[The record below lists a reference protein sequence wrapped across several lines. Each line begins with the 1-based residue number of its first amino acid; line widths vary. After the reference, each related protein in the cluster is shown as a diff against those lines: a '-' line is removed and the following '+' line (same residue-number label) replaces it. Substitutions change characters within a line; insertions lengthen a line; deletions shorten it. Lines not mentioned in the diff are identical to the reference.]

1 MIPALKQIHIL
12 LMLSI
17 FLFSGCTKIFYR
29 SAEKAFHKGLQDQ
42 PYDVIIVPGFP
53 YQGEK
58 WDMVHKMRIH
68 WAKYLYSQGFTKN
81 IIFSGSA
88 VATPYVESKVM
99 ALYAEA
105 LGIPKDKIFTEEK
118 AEHSTENVYYSYRLA
133 KELGF
138 TKIALASDPFQSSY
152 MGKFMRK
159 FELPIAL
166 LPTVID
172 TLKILNLYE
181 PNINPE
187 STIRKGFVKLSAREN
202 FFQRFKGTMGKYIIW
217 HEEDLKKKKYRRR
230 FKDRM
235 VPAAAL
241 SKEP

>member
-1 MIPALKQIHIL
+1 MVA
-12 LMLSI
+12 SA
-17 FLFSGCTKIFYR
+17 FLQGCTKIFYR
-29 SAEKAFHKGLQDQ
+29 SAEKAYQKGLQDQ

-53 YQGEK
+53 YEGKE

-68 WAKYLYSQGFTKN
+68 WANYLFKKGIAKN
-81 IIFSGSA
+81 VIFSGSA
-88 VATPYVESKVM
+88 VATPYIESKVM
-99 ALYAEA
+99 AYYGES
-105 LGIPKDKIFTEEK
+105 LGIPAKNIFTEEK
-118 AEHSTENVYYSYRLA
+118 AQHSTENVYYSYRLA
-133 KELGF
+133 KDLGF
-138 TKIALASDPFQSSY
+138 KKIALATDPFQSSY

-159 FELPIAL
+159 FEIPVAL

-172 TLKILNLYE
+172 TLKILDMYE
-181 PNINPE
+181 PKIDASPAMV
-187 STIRKGFVKLSAREN
+187 KDFVKLSAKEN

-235 VPAAAL
+235 IPAPGS